1 MPLTNARPSD
11 SLSDLFGVPWAELRL
26 AAIES
31 FLDEAGEEG
40 VTWEAKGG
48 GKDQARPRPASLRKA
63 ACGLANQIG
72 GYLIVGASR
81 EGGRWMLDGIETP
94 AEEPKLWI
102 GQILRGLQPVPRF
115 EVSEVFELDDRRV
128 AFVVKVEPVA
138 APPCMTPD
146 GRIFERVSGETLPV
160 EDPVLLDRLLRRG
173 EHARGRAEHFARRA
187 AERAIALPD
196 WPSQH
201 SLSIAIGL
209 ASVGRETDDISS
221 RLFTESTHDAIVKSI
236 WELMDG
242 IQPKELDIGQ
252 QQDAYT
258 AIADSGAYNHYDVDG
273 ETIVGVIRNSRFVQ
287 ANWDGSV
294 GAGAWFSDDP
304 LQDAIHPEQLIANCW
319 RQAATI
325 GQLLGAYGP
334 AYLHV
339 LIRVA
344 KSGAVEVFGQVA
356 RIAGRPPP
364 EGTLYAKLPTQT
376 EMGRLLNGAEPSE
389 DIVNSL
395 RRELQRAGGIRTDE
409 PG

>member
-1 MPLTNARPSD
+1 MF
-11 SLSDLFGVPWAELRL
+11 DLFGVSWADLQRSHVEG
-26 AAIES
+26 

-48 GKDQARPRPASLRKA
+48 GEDQSRPRPGSLRKA

-72 GYLIVGASR
+72 GYLIIGASR
-81 EGGRWMLDGIETP
+81 KDGKWRLDGIEAPT
-94 AEEPKLWI
+94 EEPKLWI
-102 GQILRGLQPVPRF
+102 GQILRRLQPVPRF
-115 EVSEVFELDDRRV
+115 EVSEAFEV
-128 AFVVKVEPVA
+128 ADGKVAIVVKVEPVA
-138 APPCMTPD
+138 VPPCMTPD
-146 GRIFERVSGETLPV
+146 GRVFERVSGETLPV

-196 WPSQH
+196 WPTQH
-201 SLSIAIGL
+201 SLSMAVGL

-236 WELMDG
+236 WELLDG
-242 IQPKELDIGQ
+242 IQPEGLDVSQ
-252 QQDAYT
+252 RQDTYT
-258 AIADSGAYNHYDVDG
+258 AIADSPANNHYDVDG
-273 ETIVGVIRNSRFVQ
+273 TLMGVIRTSRFLQ

-294 GAGAWFSDDP
+294 GAGVWFSDDP
-304 LQDAIHPEQLIANCW
+304 LQDAIHPEQLIANCC

-325 GQLLGAYGP
+325 CQLLGGYGP
-334 AYLHV
+334 TYLHV

-344 KSGAVEVFGQVA
+344 KSGAVEVHGQLA

-364 EGTLYAKLPTQT
+364 QGTLYAKLPALT
-376 EMGRLLNGAEPSE
+376 EMGRLLNNAEPDE

-395 RRELQRAGGIRTDE
+395 RRELQRAGGIRVDE